1 MTEGYR
7 QIQQRERAGGRGR
20 NEEKEGGRRMGRG
33 RVGREGVRGEGGK
46 RKMREW

>member
-7 QIQQRERAGGRGR
+7 QIQHTEREGWRGR

-33 RVGREGVRGEGGK
+33 KEERECGEREGREK
-46 RKMREW
+46 